1 MSPVSARRA
10 AMYRPH
16 LVVNLRF
23 QRPHRWATNDIRSEA
38 RQVGTATLAAAA
50 VALVC
55 TLTAT
60 AAPFPA

>member
-10 AMYRPH
+10 AVYRSH
-16 LVVNLRF
+16 LVLNHRLR
-23 QRPHRWATNDIRSEA
+23 RPHRWAANDNRSEA

-60 AAPFPA
+60 AALFPA